1 MKNMKKVEKMEKK
14 IKKYRTISVVSMLGA
29 LLLTMIETVYPKI
42 MGMGWDI
49 LFFSLMTIMVVCYG
63 LRIRLQSYIPQNKGD
78 EDEE

>member
-1 MKNMKKVEKMEKK
+1 MMKKVEVEKMEKK
-14 IKKYRTISVVSMLGA
+14 IKKYRNISVISMLGA

-42 MGMGWDI
+42 IGMGWDI
-49 LFFSLMTIMVVCYG
+49 LFFSLITITVVCYG